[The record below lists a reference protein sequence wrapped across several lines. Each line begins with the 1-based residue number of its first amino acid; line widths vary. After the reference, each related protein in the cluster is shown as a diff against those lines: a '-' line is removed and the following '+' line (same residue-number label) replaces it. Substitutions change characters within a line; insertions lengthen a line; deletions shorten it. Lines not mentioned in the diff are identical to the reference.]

1 MTLRLA
7 VLAAIAGAIILAVRV
22 ERAGRPALR
31 AEPRWGEGAVDPA
44 PVVTDEFLEKGE
56 RLYGWNCM
64 PCHGAE
70 GKGDGPVADRLALRP
85 RNYTRG
91 LFKLKTS
98 EGGELPF
105 DEDLYRTITSG
116 IPASGMPSFRHFD
129 PQERWA
135 LVAVVK
141 SLAQQTREDGTIV
154 RHFERNPAR
163 TKVRFPSRPE
173 RMDEDRGAWLFR
185 TGVQCALCH
194 GGKGR
199 GDGPAA
205 GALTDAVGRPARVP
219 DMTRGEVTFLTGE
232 RPEDIYR
239 VLTVGM
245 PGSPMPSFAAIPERD
260 RWDLASFVTSLYE
273 PIPAG
278 ERVFLRSGCLS
289 CHTVGRGRLIGPDLA
304 GVLKRRTPDWLR
316 LWLQDPPR
324 MLLDP
329 ALKAEF
335 KDYPTSMP
343 NLNLGP
349 DDIELLVQYLS
360 SIR

>member
-1 MTLRLA
+1 VTLRLA
-7 VLAAIAGAIILAVRV
+7 VLAAIAGAITLAVRA

-31 AEPRWGEGAVDPA
+31 AEPRWAEGSVDPA
-44 PVVTDEFLEKGE
+44 PTVTDELLEKGE

-98 EGGELPF
+98 EGGEAPF

-141 SLAQQTREDGTIV
+141 SLAQQTREDGTPI

-163 TKVRFPSRPE
+163 TRVRLSSRPD
-173 RMDEDRGAWLFR
+173 RTDEDRGAWLFR

-194 GGKGR
+194 GSKGR

-205 GALTDAVGRPARVP
+205 GALTDAVGRPVRVP
-219 DMTRGEVTFLTGE
+219 DMTRGEVTFL
-232 RPEDIYR
+232 
-239 VLTVGM
+239 
-245 PGSPMPSFAAIPERD
+245 
-260 RWDLASFVTSLYE
+260 
-273 PIPAG
+273 AG
-278 ERVFLRSGCLS
+278 ERVFLRSGCLG

-304 GVLKRRTPDWLR
+304 GVLGRRTVDWLR
-316 LWLQDPPR
+316 RWLQDPPR

-349 DDIELLVQYLS
+349 GDIELLVQYLAS
-360 SIR
+360 LR